1 MKTFEGSFIARLDT
15 FFHLWLDDWVSKWE
29 LTVQAV
35 GGREGEGGEEGGER
49 EFALDALVAKTPLS
63 AKVRYFVSK
72 GKSN

>member
-29 LTVQAV
+29 LTVQEV
-35 GGREGEGGEEGGER
+35 GGREGEREEG